1 MCGKEGNPDAQCSN
15 KYYNQP
21 FEWHISCFKLFIL
34 LHWYREFNFTEESFL
49 EIKEIVILISVGSS
63 IISLILINWYMSIDY
78 FILCVWHSIALPVFH
93 QYFACISFSLFPEK
107 CCAGQHFKV
116 DLYSASGNPKQRDD
130 ARYSLT
136 VVDIQCSSAKNGK
149 FAIFIIPQ
157 GTASASGR
165 WTNSSFLLLITETLG
180 IS

>member
-1 MCGKEGNPDAQCSN
+1 MIERVEKKGTLTPSAVINITTSPLNDTSGKPISHHWISSAVSN
-15 KYYNQP
+15 YSY
-21 FEWHISCFKLFIL
+21 CCTD
-34 LHWYREFNFTEESFL
+34 REFDFTEESLL
-49 EIKEIVILISVGSS
+49 EIKEIVILILVGSS
-63 IISLILINWYMSIDY
+63 IFSLILINWYMSIDY

-93 QYFACISFSLFPEK
+93 QYFACISSSVFPEK

-157 GTASASGR
+157 GTAKK
-165 WTNSSFLLLITETLG
+165 
-180 IS
+180 